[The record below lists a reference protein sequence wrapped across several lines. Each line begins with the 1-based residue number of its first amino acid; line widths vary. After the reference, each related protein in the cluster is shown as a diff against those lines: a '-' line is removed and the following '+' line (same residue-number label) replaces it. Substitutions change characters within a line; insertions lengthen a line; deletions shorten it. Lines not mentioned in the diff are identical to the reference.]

1 MRRREFI
8 AGLLLVATAQRARA
22 QKPEKVHR
30 IALVHPSTPV
40 AELRFHYRTFFE
52 ELGRLG
58 YAEGRNLKVELFSGE
73 GKREHFAESAR
84 DVVRLKP
91 DAILTTGVPMAPSL
105 KLAT

>member
-8 AGLLLVATAQRARA
+8 AGLLFAATAQRVRA
-22 QKPEKVHR
+22 QKPEKAHR

-40 AELRFHYRTFFE
+40 AELRVHYRAFLE

-58 YAEGRNLKVELFSGE
+58 YVEGQNLKVELFSGE
-73 GKREHFAESAR
+73 GKREHFAELAR

-91 DAILTTGVPMAPSL
+91 DAILTTGCPWPPV
-105 KLAT
+105 